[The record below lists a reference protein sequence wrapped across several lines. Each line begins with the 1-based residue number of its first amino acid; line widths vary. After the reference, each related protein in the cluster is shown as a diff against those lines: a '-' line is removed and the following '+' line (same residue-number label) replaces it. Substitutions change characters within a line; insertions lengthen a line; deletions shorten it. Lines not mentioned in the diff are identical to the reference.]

1 MASIIR
7 ICGESRTSLSDAVT
21 QGICSAVR
29 TMQHLQ
35 GAQVSVD
42 DLQAEFPE
50 PGRYRVSMRLSVR
63 TSQPPG

>member
-21 QGICSAVR
+21 QGISSAVR
-29 TMQHLQ
+29 SMRHLQ

-50 PGRYRVSMRLSVR
+50 PGCYRVSMRISVR
-63 TSQPPG
+63 PPLPEA